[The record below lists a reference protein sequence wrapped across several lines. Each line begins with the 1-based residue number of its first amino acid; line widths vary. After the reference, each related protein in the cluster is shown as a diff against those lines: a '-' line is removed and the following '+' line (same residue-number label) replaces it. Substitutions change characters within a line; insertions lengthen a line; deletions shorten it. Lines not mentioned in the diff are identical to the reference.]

1 MTAFQDR
8 LIKTNGITLHALTAG
23 PENGPLVLM
32 LHGFPEFS
40 YGWHNQIPVL
50 AEAGYFV
57 VAPDQRGYNLSDKPD
72 GVHSYK
78 IDNMVAD
85 AAGVITAL
93 GYEKAFVV
101 AHDWGANVAWW
112 LALKHPEL
120 VEKLVIMNVPHPKVF
135 LRTIRSSIRQL
146 FKSWYIFAIQVPKL
160 PEASLLRNNAGGMER
175 AFLGSAKETTF
186 SPADIEKYREA
197 WLRPGAMTAM
207 LNWYRAALRHQ
218 PEDPKS
224 WRITMP
230 TLMLWGKQDIAL
242 DASMAQPSIELC
254 DGGGLVMY
262 ENATHWVQ
270 HDEADRVNAELLGF
284 LSEPKR

>member
-1 MTAFQDR
+1 MTDFQGR
-8 LIKTNGITLHALTAG
+8 LVKTNGITLHALTAG
-23 PENGPLVLM
+23 PEDGPHVLM

-40 YGWHNQIPVL
+40 YGWHNQMPVL

-72 GVHSYK
+72 GVHHYR

-85 AAGVITAL
+85 AAGLIEAL
-93 GYEKAFVV
+93 GREQAFVV

-112 LALKHPEL
+112 LALTRPER

-135 LRTIRSSIRQL
+135 LRTIRSNIRQL
-146 FKSWYIFAIQVPKL
+146 FKSWYIFAIQIPKL
-160 PEASLLRNNAGGMER
+160 PEISLLRNRASGMER
-175 AFLGSAKETTF
+175 VFLGSAKKSTF
-186 SPADIEKYREA
+186 SAEDIEKYREA

-218 PEDPKS
+218 PKDPAN
-224 WRITMP
+224 WRITVP

-242 DASMAQPSIELC
+242 DASMAQPSIDLC
-254 DGGGLVMY
+254 DDGRLVMY
-262 ENATHWVQ
+262 GDATHWVQ
-270 HDEADRVNAELLGF
+270 HDAADRVNAELLAF
-284 LSEPKR
+284 LGER